1 MVANTTMSANQV
13 VSGTFGAVWVNE
25 NKLANVKKFKAEKKA
40 KYEEVEISEELGS
53 DKKIVG
59 YEITGTMS
67 LSKIDSFFAKLL
79 DDAWNAGKTPDITII
94 ARTSDPAA
102 NGKEGI
108 SLTGV
113 NFDSLTLLDF
123 EVKKLG
129 EEEMSF
135 SARTSKYT
143 DLI

>member
-1 MVANTTMSANQV
+1 MGNTTMSADQV
-13 VSGTFGAVWVNE
+13 VSGTYGAVWVGE

-40 KYEEVEISEELGS
+40 IYEDVDISEQLGHS
-53 DKKIVG
+53 RKLVG
-59 YEITGTMS
+59 YEITGTMT
-67 LSKIDSFFAKLL
+67 LSKVDSFFAKLL
-79 DDAWNAGKTPDITII
+79 DADWNAGKNPDVTII
-94 ARTSDPAA
+94 ARTADPSA

-113 NFDSLTLLDF
+113 TFDSLTLLDF
-123 EVKKLG
+123 EIKKLG

-135 SARTSKYT
+135 AATTSKYT